1 MLRGGGSLLVQGD
14 NTWKGPGHNA
24 VIVTESGTFNA
35 YHAYAAS
42 NGNSNLRISELVWG
56 ENGWPVSAGP

>member
-14 NTWKGPGHNA
+14 ARWKGPGHNA
-24 VIVTESGTFNA
+24 VIITERGSFNA

-42 NGNSNLRISELVWG
+42 NGNPNLRISELVWG
-56 ENGWPVSAGP
+56 SDGWPISAGP